1 MEENFA
7 TELLREVK
15 LQSKRWFIAFLVV
28 LALWFATIG
37 IFIWYISLPIEEYEI
52 VQDSEYGERNIQIV
66 GGSNYGE
73 TESEVQT
80 QSD

>member
-7 TELLREVK
+7 TELLREIK
-15 LQSKRWFIAFLVV
+15 LQSRRWFIAFLVV
-28 LALWFATIG
+28 LILWFSTIG
-37 IFIWYISLPIEEYEI
+37 IFIWYISLPVEEYTI
-52 VQDSEYGERNIQIV
+52 DQDAEYGERNIQIV